1 MHVEKDVNKNFLE
14 VGIEL
19 DIREQFNLV
28 ADEYDKNRKFFVPCF
43 DDFYINST
51 KIISSNISYPKRI
64 IDLGAGTGLLTY
76 FWYQNFPDA
85 EFVLVD
91 IADEMLN
98 IARKR
103 FYNISNVSY
112 QIMDYK
118 NNFPNGN
125 FDTIISALSIH
136 HVSDSEKQELFYKI
150 YEILPDNG
158 LFVNYDQFRA
168 EQSQINNW
176 YNSYWENQLNCSGL
190 TKNDIKSWKERKKL
204 DKECSVQQE
213 LNMLK
218 NCNFK
223 IVECIYIYYKFAV
236 IFAIK

>member
-1 MHVEKDVNKNFLE
+1 M
-14 VGIEL
+14 

-43 DDFYINST
+43 DDFYISST
-51 KIISSNISYPKRI
+51 KFIASNISYPKKI

-76 FWYQNFPDA
+76 FWYQNFPNA
-85 EFVLVD
+85 GFLLID

-118 NNFPNGN
+118 NDFPNGN

-136 HVSDSEKQELFYKI
+136 HLSDPEKQELFYKI
-150 YEILPDNG
+150 YEILPENG
-158 LFVNYDQFRA
+158 LFVNYDQFLA
-168 EQSQINNW
+168 EQPQINNW
-176 YNSYWENQLNCSGL
+176 YNSYWENQLNCSEL
-190 TKNDIKSWKERKKL
+190 TRSDIEAWQERKKL

-213 LNMLK
+213 LNMLRD
-218 NCNFK
+218 CNFK
-223 IVECIYIYYKFAV
+223 IVECIYVYQKFAV